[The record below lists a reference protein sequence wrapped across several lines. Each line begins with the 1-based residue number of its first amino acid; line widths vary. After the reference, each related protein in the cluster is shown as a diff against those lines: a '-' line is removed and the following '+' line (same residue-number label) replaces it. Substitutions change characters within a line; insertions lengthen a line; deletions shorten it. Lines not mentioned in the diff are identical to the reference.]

1 MLSRS
6 QACQFGDEARGPA
19 AVIVSLPGSRILATN
34 MLDGTRMEY
43 GSASLEGSSIW
54 RELCAL
60 AGDLV
65 FATDPRGRIELV
77 VAHGA
82 NRLGHSADTLT
93 GRTLASLLPAADPL
107 PEQDVRL
114 APVRLRGADGAWQHC
129 LISLRA
135 REDGG
140 RVGLLIVVDEAGEGA
155 SNDELAVKR
164 VLDRVLAR
172 MHDEVLAPRVIGTA
186 LDELRKCLGAD
197 GTAVVA
203 PASAY
208 DPDHGTPRLAH
219 VSGQTGAIATLPIVP
234 CARRALE
241 DEQLFTAGSI
251 EGHGLVAVPIPLRY
265 GKPSALVAWRLDQTE
280 WSAHDR
286 ALLTASANILGAPIE
301 TDNVQRDLTR
311 HARTDMLT
319 GLLTRRSFLEEVC
332 RRLARLDREGL
343 AGTIMSIDL
352 DAFGVF
358 NERHGPERGDDA
370 LRYVA
375 ALLRDAI
382 RPTDLAARLGAD
394 DFVVWLDGADSFA
407 AAERAERLCRTGIEV
422 RADDEMHRFTV
433 SVGLASRSPG
443 SDENIDEILRRAN
456 AARLHA
462 RRSGGGGWRTS
473 QEEMSP

>member
-1 MLSRS
+1 
-6 QACQFGDEARGPA
+6 
-19 AVIVSLPGSRILATN
+19 
-34 MLDGTRMEY
+34 MEQ
-43 GSASLEGSSIW
+43 GIASLEGSSIW

-60 AGDLV
+60 AGDVV
-65 FATDPRGRIELV
+65 FATDVRGRIELV
-77 VAHGA
+77 VTHDA
-82 NRLGHSADTLT
+82 NRLGHSADTLV
-93 GRTLASLLPAADPL
+93 GRTLASLLPPAEPL
-107 PEQDVRL
+107 PEHDVRL
-114 APVRLRGADGAWQHC
+114 APVRLRGGDGAWQHC

-135 REDGG
+135 RVEGG
-140 RVGLLIVVDEAGEGA
+140 RVGLLIAVQEADEDA
-155 SNDELAVKR
+155 SSDALSVRKLLDR
-164 VLDRVLAR
+164 VLDR
-172 MHDEVLAPRVIGTA
+172 MHDEILAPRVISTA
-186 LDELRKCLGAD
+186 LDELVKCLHAD
-197 GTAVVA
+197 GAAVVA
-203 PASAY
+203 PAAAY
-208 DPDHGTPRLAH
+208 DPDHGAPRLAH
-219 VSGQTGAIATLPIVP
+219 VVGQTGAVATLPIVP

-241 DEQLFTAGSI
+241 DEQLFAAGSI
-251 EGHGLVAVPIPLRY
+251 EGHGLVAAPIPLRY
-265 GKPSALVAWRLDQTE
+265 GKPSALVAWRLGSQE
-280 WSAHDR
+280 WSLHDR
-286 ALLTASANILGAPIE
+286 ALLVATANILGAPLE

-332 RRLARLDREGL
+332 RRLSRLDREGL

-352 DAFGVF
+352 DDFGSF

-370 LRYVA
+370 LRYAA

-407 AAERAERLCRTGIEV
+407 AAERAERLCRTGIAV
-422 RADDEMHRFTV
+422 RQDDETHRFAV

-462 RRSGGGGWRTS
+462 RRSGGGSWRTS